1 MIEGWLGTSV
11 IVIASEEIQLLYAE
25 PKGIHQRI
33 VLNFHSSRIG
43 NNRSSQSGYKL
54 SKKVLIIS
62 LYRLPD
68 VKMNPEK
75 WKTFFFCISK
85 LNVEFFCII
94 IYGDFNEQH
103 LLLVIY

>member
-43 NNRSSQSGYKL
+43 NNRSSQSEW
-54 SKKVLIIS
+54 I
-62 LYRLPD
+62 
-68 VKMNPEK
+68 
-75 WKTFFFCISK
+75 
-85 LNVEFFCII
+85 
-94 IYGDFNEQH
+94 
-103 LLLVIY
+103 